1 MQTTNADAYWQCA
14 RQKYL
19 VGNENEVCV
28 MRLFRT
34 LSLGASILASACTGS
49 QATLALRPDFDITT
63 LAGPASV
70 SIRETPPEMTF
81 AEFEQAVSAGM
92 QSARPTCGQTT
103 PVAAPFP
110 ARRIV
115 WHVYPIFPRG
125 TSRLVVNVFDGS
137 VPTVEAQDVIDNT
150 APRSS
155 IEYAVRTLTRRLM
168 AKLDQRDQAS
178 G

>member
-1 MQTTNADAYWQCA
+1 
-14 RQKYL
+14 
-19 VGNENEVCV
+19 

-34 LSLGASILASACTGS
+34 LSMSASILASACTGS
-49 QATLALRPDFDITT
+49 QATLALQPDFDLTT
-63 LAGPASV
+63 SAGPASV

-81 AEFEQAVSAGM
+81 AEFERAVSAGM
-92 QSARPTCGQTT
+92 QSAMPNCGQTA

-115 WHVYPIFPRG
+115 WHVYPVFPRG
-125 TSRLVVNVFDGS
+125 VSRLVVNVFDGS
-137 VPTVEAQDVIDNT
+137 RPTAEAQQVIDNT

-155 IEYAVRTLTRRLM
+155 VEYAVRTLTRRLM
-168 AKLDQRDQAS
+168 AKLDQRAQ